1 MRTVEELLNEK
12 GRDVF
17 EVSPDA
23 SVQDAIRLMAERNVG
38 AVLVRADD
46 EVLGILSE
54 RDCVRRVMLHGRSAR
69 DTRVGQVMS
78 GSVQTVSPHDTI
90 DYCMQQMTDRRLRHL
105 PVVERGVLIGMI
117 SVGDAVKAQLSDQ
130 EDVIS
135 GLESYIHGPSVGV
148 RRVAE

>member
-1 MRTVEELLNEK
+1 MRTVEELLNQK
-12 GRDVF
+12 GHDVY

-54 RDCVRRVMLHGRSAR
+54 RDCVRRVMLQGRSAR

-78 GSVQTVSPHDTI
+78 GSVQTVSRHDTI
-90 DYCMQQMTDRRLRHL
+90 EYCMQQMTDRRLRHL
-105 PVVERGVLIGMI
+105 PVVEDGQLLGMI

-130 EDVIS
+130 EEIIS
-135 GLESYIHGPSVGV
+135 GLESYIHGPGV
-148 RRVAE
+148 SARSMTG

>member
-1 MRTVEELLNEK
+1 
-12 GRDVF
+12 
-17 EVSPDA
+17 
-23 SVQDAIRLMAERNVG
+23 
-38 AVLVRADD
+38 
-46 EVLGILSE
+46 
-54 RDCVRRVMLHGRSAR
+54 MLHGRSAR

>member
-1 MRTVEELLNEK
+1 MRTVEELLNQK
-12 GRDVF
+12 GREVF

-54 RDCVRRVMLHGRSAR
+54 RDCVRRVMLHGRSPR

-78 GSVQTVSPHDTI
+78 GSVQTVSPHDSI
-90 DYCMQQMTDRRLRHL
+90 EYCMQQMTDRRLRHL
-105 PVVERGVLIGMI
+105 PVIDHGELVGMI

-130 EDVIS
+130 EDLIS
-135 GLESYIHGPSVGV
+135 GLESYIHGPSVSV
-148 RRVAE
+148 RRLAE